1 MAKGKLSG
9 MQSSGMQR
17 ASKRKQEEDQERK
30 KQQARQ
36 EQQSSADRYSKANRS
51 ATSDRKGGTGTGTSG
66 TGTLKPWQ
74 KRTPM
79 RYQKPGRS
87 TADTE
92 REIAGPEKLPNYID
106 AGQEPGKPEKLPYR
120 PAESKAGVRPLGY
133 SPFAGTAAGS
143 TDSRRDIIACSAQIQ
158 IAVDG
163 DVPAVFDGN
172 GAAAVDIVIDAVC
185 ASQIKSTP
193 GIVDNDGR

>member
-1 MAKGKLSG
+1 MRPRVIGVSRNTCSFPCKIQIPVDSDCAAVLFRQSDSG
-9 MQSSGMQR
+9 RRPAR
-17 ASKRKQEEDQERK
+17 ARIVGS
-30 KQQARQ
+30 
-36 EQQSSADRYSKANRS
+36 
-51 ATSDRKGGTGTGTSG
+51 
-66 TGTLKPWQ
+66 
-74 KRTPM
+74 
-79 RYQKPGRS
+79 
-87 TADTE
+87 TE
-92 REIAGPEKLPNYID
+92 RRVGIVIAMNII
-106 AGQEPGKPEKLPYR
+106 R
-120 PAESKAGVRPLGY
+120 PACPGIGWIVLAHLHISIDGQMGFRT
-133 SPFAGTAAGS
+133 FAGTAAGS